1 MDNLPKTENESHY
14 SELHKM
20 NTLEIISSINTED
33 AKAAIA
39 VQEVLP
45 QIEKLIDAVF
55 VNMSK
60 GGRLFYIGAGT
71 SGRLGILDAS
81 ECPPTFGVDENT
93 IVGIIA
99 GGDIAIR
106 KAVEFAED
114 DTDQAW
120 LDLKK
125 FSINTLD
132 SLIGIAAS
140 GTTPYV
146 IGGITSANKA
156 GCITGCITCNP
167 GSPLGKQS
175 QYAVEADPGPEFLTG
190 STRMKSGTVQKM
202 ILNMVST
209 SLMIKLGKVRGNK
222 MTNMM
227 LSNHKLEKRAV
238 RMLMAELGIEEKEA
252 IASLKLNKNVD
263 AAINA
268 NHKFSN

>member
-20 NTLEIISSINTED
+20 DTLEIISSINQED

-39 VQEVLP
+39 VQKVLP
-45 QIEKLIDAVF
+45 QIENLIDAVF
-55 VNMSK
+55 INMSK

-114 DTDQAW
+114 DKSQAW
-120 LDLKK
+120 LDLEK
-125 FSINTLD
+125 FSINKLD

-146 IGGITSANKA
+146 IGGIAAAKEA
-156 GCITGCITCNP
+156 GCVTGCVTCNP
-167 GSPLGKQS
+167 GSPLGEKS
-175 QYAVEADPGPEFLTG
+175 QYPVEADPGPEFLTG

-202 ILNMVST
+202 ILNMLST

-222 MTNMM
+222 MTNML

-238 RMLMAELGIEEKEA
+238 RMLMSELGIGEKEA
-252 IASLKLNKNVD
+252 IASLKMNKNVD

-268 NHKFSN
+268 NRKFSI